1 MATTNKSAPIQ
12 EAVILKQRYE
22 GRCGGI
28 AKYVE
33 CDTNIG
39 VFESV
44 NALYKFW
51 KKNFKEPF
59 CINNPFDPYCRRDGF
74 YLERFPLVTADS
86 DMKKMLSYMHF
97 ARQVRREYEPEDLI

>member
-1 MATTNKSAPIQ
+1 MATTKKSEPVK

-28 AKYVE
+28 AKYAE
-33 CDTNIG
+33 CDTNVG

-44 NALYKFW
+44 EALYKFW
-51 KKNFKEPF
+51 QKNYKEPF

-74 YLERFPLVTADS
+74 YLERFPLVTENS
-86 DMKKMLSYMHF
+86 NMKKMLSYMHP
-97 ARQVRREYEPEDLI
+97 ARAVRKEYSATDLL